1 MKLDFLRGKDRKST
15 SVTLGTFQDPTTD
28 EAGDEAGHASLG
40 MTLRDL
46 TPPIA
51 ERMGLP
57 RETKGVVVIE
67 VEAGE
72 AAEAAGLIR
81 GDVIVSVNG
90 QPVATTADFEQQ
102 ITAAKPGRPRAAA
115 RLQLPSRRLSHDR
128 TQAEVRTAMTTR
140 KTEDNDR
147 ERYLLLR
154 GMLEDRRREIHE
166 KLRSLREAIPAASHD
181 VRDAEEQSVDEFVQ
195 EVDLA
200 LMQMKSETLKKIDA
214 RDPAARAGK
223 LRALPGVRRSE
234 IAAARLR
241 ALPFAVLC
249 RDCQEQT
256 EDRVRYER
264 EAKAFARLQKEL
276 ASVDAAHRRPRLR
289 RQI

>member
-1 MKLDFLRGKDRKST
+1 
-15 SVTLGTFQDPTTD
+15 
-28 EAGDEAGHASLG
+28 
-40 MTLRDL
+40 
-46 TPPIA
+46 
-51 ERMGLP
+51 
-57 RETKGVVVIE
+57 
-67 VEAGE
+67 
-72 AAEAAGLIR
+72 
-81 GDVIVSVNG
+81 
-90 QPVATTADFEQQ
+90 
-102 ITAAKPGRPRAAA
+102 
-115 RLQLPSRRLSHDR
+115 
-128 TQAEVRTAMTTR
+128 MTTR
-140 KTEDNDR
+140 KTENDDR

-214 RDPAARAGK
+214 AI
-223 LRALPGVRRSE
+223 LRLEQGSYGRCQECDQE

-249 RDCQEQT
+249 RDCQEQA

-276 ASVDAAHRRPRLR
+276 ASVTLR
-289 RQI
+289 TGNARD